1 MSRRRAVFVLVFL
14 GLVSYL
20 LSGCSSFNAAPA
32 ASFRRS
38 PQAGNAPLSVF
49 FDASTSADPDGTIV
63 TFAWRYGDG
72 GVGDGVTTTHTYTSA
87 GLYETELSVTDDQGG
102 TGTTMRMVDVTA
114 PGAAIPVG
122 TRVGQAALDFTLK
135 NLEGKDTSLSQ
146 FRGYVVLLDFW
157 ASGCASCTE
166 TLPYLETLRERYSPD
181 GLVLVA
187 VSLDENSLDI
197 TRFLATGS
205 YSDMITL
212 WESHDAAARVMDLY
226 GVDIPHTFL
235 IDRQGVIRW
244 SNGPIHLRDR
254 DITPWL

>member
-1 MSRRRAVFVLVFL
+1 MSRWRAVFVLVLL
-14 GLVSYL
+14 GLVAYL
-20 LSGCSSFNAAPA
+20 LSGCSSFNASPV
-32 ASFRRS
+32 ASFRRI

-49 FDASTSADPDGTIV
+49 FDASASADPDGTIV
-63 TFAWRYGDG
+63 TFTWRYGDG
-72 GVGDGVTTTHTYTSA
+72 GVGDGVTATHTYASA
-87 GLYETELSVTDDQGG
+87 GLYETELSVSDDRGG
-102 TGTTMRMVDVTA
+102 TGTTMRMVNVTE

-122 TRVGQAALDFTLK
+122 TRIGEAAVDFTLK
-135 NLEGKDTSLSQ
+135 DLNGKATSLSQ

-166 TLPYLETLRERYSPD
+166 TLPYLETLRKRYAPD
-181 GLVLVA
+181 GLVLVG
-187 VSLDENSLDI
+187 VSLDENASDI
-197 TRFLATGS
+197 ARFLASGG

-212 WESHDAAARVMDLY
+212 WESHDAAARVMDRY